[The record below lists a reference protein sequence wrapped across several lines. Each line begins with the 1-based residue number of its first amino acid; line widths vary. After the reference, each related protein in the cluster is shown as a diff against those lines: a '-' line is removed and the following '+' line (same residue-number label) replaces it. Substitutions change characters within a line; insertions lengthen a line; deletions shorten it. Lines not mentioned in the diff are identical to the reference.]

1 MLLKLAQGM
10 HISLFRFGT
19 QNSLNLTS
27 NVWQVDVCNFNL
39 SFSLSYLFLLFSF
52 FTEGHGV
59 VMIVR
64 F

>member
-1 MLLKLAQGM
+1 MLLKLTQGM
-10 HISLFRFGT
+10 HIPLFRFGT

-27 NVWQVDVCNFNL
+27 NVWQVDVCNFSL